1 VDLVN
6 PEPIDF
12 SRCIQ
17 TCARSE
23 PRRLISSFL
32 SLLGALKELANRAHK
47 VSVDVKGVPGIDL
60 ILEDQMHSL
69 ICFSFLK
76 ANRS

>member
-1 VDLVN
+1 
-6 PEPIDF
+6 
-12 SRCIQ
+12 
-17 TCARSE
+17 
-23 PRRLISSFL
+23 
-32 SLLGALKELANRAHK
+32 LGALKELANRAHE
-47 VSVDVKGVPGIDL
+47 VGVDVKGVPGIYL